1 MIHTVFFY
9 FSAPDDYQPLVDEA
23 LMIPAG
29 FTEECA
35 DLSIIDDDGVEPT
48 ETFLVSLSSLPG
60 DTGVMIASPSQA
72 SISII
77 DNDLRELQNIN
88 FTIKILLNLEINT

>member
-1 MIHTVFFY
+1 
-9 FSAPDDYQPLVDEA
+9 
-23 LMIPAG
+23 MIPAG

-35 DLSIIDDDGVEPT
+35 DLSITDDDGVEPT

-72 SISII
+72 SVGII
-77 DNDLRELQNIN
+77 DNDLRECQYIYWGIC
-88 FTIKILLNLEINT
+88 T